1 MPADYRRSSLR
12 APHLSLGEAAVA
24 STSPHP
30 LLVTDRIAQL
40 NELLVGRYVVQ
51 REIGAGG
58 MATVYLAEDV
68 KHHRKVAIKVLRDD
82 ISASV
87 GGARFLRE
95 IEIAAQLQH
104 PNILPLLDSGD
115 ADGLLYY
122 VMPFVAGESLRQR
135 LDREHELPVGDAVKL
150 LIEIIDALAHAHE
163 HGVVHRDI
171 KPDNVMLSGRHALVT
186 DFGVARA
193 VSEAKGGTITTLGI
207 ALGTPAYM
215 SPEQAT
221 ADPAVD
227 HRTDIYAVGVL
238 AYELLAGRLPF
249 SGSFQQM
256 LAAHVLEIPDP
267 VATHRPTVNAVLAQA
282 VMRCLEKHPADR
294 WQSAAELL
302 AVLEPLAT
310 SSSGTAAT
318 EARIGAV
325 TAVRSRVWTMVAGL
339 VVVTALGVGTYW
351 ATRTRGPSLT
361 LGKSSQFTTDAGLQ
375 INPALS
381 PDGKFVAYAAGT
393 SSNMRIYVRPIGGG
407 RTIALTD
414 DSSAVEYEPR
424 WSPDGTQIMFLTRGG
439 VSVAP
444 ALGGTA
450 RTVVQRVA
458 PLSVSTAS
466 WSPDGRRIVF
476 ARTDSVLVANADGQS
491 ARLIF
496 TSGDPLEG
504 VHSCRWSPSGSLIAC
519 VSGNR
524 RARVPGFMFANK
536 AVSRIIVIPA
546 DGGTSVAISDA
557 RVQSQSPEWSSRG
570 DRLFFISNRDGAFDV
585 YEIAIDRSGKA
596 RGAPLRLTTGLNARS
611 ISFAASAP
619 RVAYEVYTER
629 SNIHSV
635 PIPHSGMVQV
645 TNADPVTTGAQVI
658 EWHRV
663 SRDGKWI
670 LYDSDRSGK
679 SNIYR
684 VPVGGGQPEQL
695 THESFDVFA
704 PDLSPDGK
712 LLAYHSWRN
721 GNRDIEVRPLDGG
734 PVEFVTTSPQQ
745 ERYAVWSSD
754 GRTLSFLSSQSG
766 PIEGYVTRRLGAGK
780 WSPPRRVVTKGA
792 SGGNWS
798 PDGRHL
804 VSVIARDVVIVPVDS
819 GLSRTIYSA
828 PDDRPRAEY
837 CQYSV
842 DGETVYC
849 KSRDPQGR
857 ALILAIPASGGNARV
872 IVSFPDLTRPSYRAD
887 LSVGAKAFYV
897 VIQDRQSTVWLADV
911 VR

>member
-1 MPADYRRSSLR
+1 M
-12 APHLSLGEAAVA
+12 
-24 STSPHP
+24 
-30 LLVTDRIAQL
+30 TDRIAQL

-82 ISASV
+82 LSASV
-87 GGARFLRE
+87 GAARFLRE

-122 VMPFVAGESLRQR
+122 VMPFVDGQSLRQR
-135 LDREHELPVGDAVKL
+135 LDREHEHELPVGDAVKL
-150 LIEIIDALAHAHE
+150 LIEIVDALAHAHE

-193 VSEAKGGTITTLGI
+193 VSEARGGTITTLGI

-221 ADPAVD
+221 ADPTVD
-227 HRTDIYAVGVL
+227 QRTDIYAVGVL

-249 SGSFQQM
+249 SGSHQQV
-256 LAAHVLEIPDP
+256 LAAQVMAIPDP
-267 VATHRPTVNAVLAQA
+267 VAEHRANLNPLLAQA
-282 VMRCLEKHPADR
+282 VMRCLEKRPANR
-294 WQSAAELL
+294 WQSATELL

-310 SSSGTAAT
+310 PSSGTAAT
-318 EARIGAV
+318 EARLAAFK
-325 TAVRSRVWTMVAGL
+325 TARSRVWTMVAGL
-339 VVVTALGVGTYW
+339 LVVAALGVGTYW
-351 ATRTRGPSLT
+351 ARRTHGPSLT
-361 LGKSSQFTTDAGLQ
+361 LGKSSRFTTDAGLQ

-393 SSNMRIYVRPIGGG
+393 SSSMRIYVRPIGGG

-444 ALGGTA
+444 ALGGAA
-450 RTVVQRVA
+450 RTVVPRD
-458 PLSVSTAS
+458 PRSKVSTAS
-466 WSPDGRRIVF
+466 WSPDGRQIVF
-476 ARTDSVLVANADGQS
+476 GRTDSVLVANADGQS
-491 ARLIF
+491 ARLIYA
-496 TSGDPLEG
+496 SGDPLEG
-504 VHSCRWSPSGSLIAC
+504 VHSCRWSPKGSLIAC
-519 VSGNR
+519 VAGNR
-524 RARVPGFMFANK
+524 RAREPGPMFANK
-536 AVSRIIVIPA
+536 VVSRIIVIPA
-546 DGGTSVAISDA
+546 DGGTAVAVTEA
-557 RVQSQSPEWSSRG
+557 NGLSQSPEWSPGG
-570 DRLFFISNRDGAFDV
+570 DRLFFISNRDGTFDV
-585 YEIAIDRSGKA
+585 YEAAIDRSGKA
-596 RGAPLRLTTGLNARS
+596 RGAPLRVTTGLNARS

-619 RVAYEVYTER
+619 RVAYDVYTER
-629 SNIHSV
+629 ANIHSV
-635 PIPHSGMVQV
+635 PIPVSGPAQV

-658 EWHRV
+658 EAHTV

-670 LYDSDRSGK
+670 LYDSDRDGK
-679 SNIYR
+679 ANIYR
-684 VPVGGGQPEQL
+684 VPVSGGQPEQL

-745 ERYAVWSSD
+745 ERYPLWSPD
-754 GRTLSFLSSQSG
+754 GRELLFGRVSG
-766 PIEGYVTRRLGAGK
+766 AIEIFITRRLGAGK
-780 WSPPRRVVTKGA
+780 WSPPRRVVTKGV
-792 SGGNWS
+792 SGGSWS

-804 VSVIARDVVIVPVDS
+804 VSVIARDVVLVPVDS
-819 GLSRTIYSA
+819 GLSRIIYSA
-828 PDDRPRAEY
+828 PDDRPRPEL

-842 DGETVYC
+842 DGRTIYC
-849 KSRDPQGR
+849 KSHDPRGR
-857 ALILAIPASGGNARV
+857 ALILAIPASGGSARI
-872 IVSFPDLTRPSYRAD
+872 IVSFPDLTRPSYHAD
-887 LSVGAKAFYV
+887 LSVGAKTFYV